1 MRTTRWQRW
10 LGRSPVAEDTGD
22 VAAETAEI
30 AMGEALVE
38 ASLAEE
44 ETKDPEFRSFTEP
57 LEDRGANKLTRRGA

>member
-1 MRTTRWQRW
+1 MAE
-10 LGRSPVAEDTGD
+10 GRSSVAEDTGD

-30 AMGEALVE
+30 AMGEAPE